1 MKFFVTLA
9 WTMVAAA
16 VAGAQSSTAQP
27 RVAPTVDQIL
37 SLKRVGSPEISPDG
51 RRVAYTVRETNW
63 DDNTYDTQIWLA
75 DATTGA
81 LQQLTTAKKSSQSPA
96 WSPDGTRLGFISD
109 RTDKRQL
116 YVINPLGGEAEALT
130 SLEEGVSNFAWA
142 PDGEVFVANK
152 KLTSMNSQTTNW
164 TTSTLELVSW
174 KSQDG
179 AAIEGVLHK
188 TLNFDPARKY
198 PLLVVIHGGPTGVSR
213 AVPFTSA
220 IYPIDVWMAQD
231 VVVLEPN
238 YRGSA
243 G

>member
-16 VAGAQSSTAQP
+16 VAGAQAPPEAQP

-75 DATTGA
+75 DVTTGA
-81 LQQLTTAKKSSQSPA
+81 VQQLTTAKKSSQSPA

-130 SLEEGVSNFAWA
+130 SLDDGVSTFAWA
-142 PDGEVFVANK
+142 PDGKTIAYTATEAKSAALKDREK
-152 KLTSMNSQTTNW
+152 KFGEFQVV
-164 TTSTLELVSW
+164 E
-174 KSQDG
+174 QDYRMTHLFLSL
-179 AAIEGVLHK
+179 IHISEP
-188 TLNFDPARKY
+188 TR
-198 PLLVVIHGGPTGVSR
+198 LLSIS
-213 AVPFTSA
+213 
-220 IYPIDVWMAQD
+220 
-231 VVVLEPN
+231 
-238 YRGSA
+238 
-243 G
+243 